1 MSTRLLMLLALTVS
15 GTVVFMNQNMVQADQ
30 EEAIILESINFKQ
43 SAPFQ
48 EEEKPPISFEDF
60 VEVSKAAQKHR
71 EDRLVSIDK
80 FLAMSQEENTI
91 ILDTRSQAAYDMKHL
106 KGAVHLDFSDFT
118 QEKLAKVIPNKET
131 RILIYCNNNFKD
143 DPILFASK
151 TALPSKI
158 TLALNIPTFINLYG
172 YGYENL
178 YELNSYLSVK
188 DERLK
193 FEGTRVLRLE
203 RQVQ

>member
-1 MSTRLLMLLALTVS
+1 MSARLLMLLAFIAS
-15 GTVVFMNQNMVQADQ
+15 GSFVFVNQSVVQADQ
-30 EEAIILESINFKQ
+30 QESFPQ
-43 SAPFQ
+43 SITMLQSGSFQ

-91 ILDTRSQAAYDMKHL
+91 ILDTRSKAAYDMKHL

-118 QEKLAKVIPNKET
+118 QEKLAKVVPNEET

-143 DPILFASK
+143 DPIPFGSK
-151 TALPSKI
+151 MALPSKI

-178 YELNSYLSVK
+178 YELNSYLSVQ
-188 DERLK
+188 DDRLE
-193 FEGTRVLRLE
+193 FEGTYLTEIDLE
-203 RQVQ
+203 TQ

>member
-15 GTVVFMNQNMVQADQ
+15 GTVVFLNQNMVQADQ
-30 EEAIILESINFKQ
+30 EEAILESINFKQ

-60 VEVSKAAQKHR
+60 VDVSKAAQKHR

-80 FLAMSQEENTI
+80 FLAMSHEENTI

-118 QEKLAKVIPNKET
+118 EEKLAKVIPNKET

>member
-15 GTVVFMNQNMVQADQ
+15 GTVVFVNQNVVQADQ
-30 EEAIILESINFKQ
+30 EEAILESINFKQ

-80 FLAMSQEENTI
+80 FLAMSHEENTI

-151 TALPSKI
+151 TALPSNI